1 MKPVP
6 MKFGEY
12 VWHHNPQNISFEC
25 DRSVAEMKSPFG
37 ESSVQDMGRKNM
49 KISGSGQ
56 LYGEDCAEQF
66 ERLFEVFRNSRKEV
80 LSVPNLPSIYVVFEK
95 LEIKGEPKPNVL
107 EYSFVFREVMEKK
120 QKTVITYFDCENGQT
135 LWDIAYK
142 TGVKID
148 ELVRLNPDVKFPDE
162 NLGTRRVKLC

>member
-1 MKPVP
+1 M
-6 MKFGEY
+6 
-12 VWHHNPQNISFEC
+12 
-25 DRSVAEMKSPFG
+25 
-37 ESSVQDMGRKNM
+37 
-49 KISGSGQ
+49 
-56 LYGEDCAEQF
+56 
-66 ERLFEVFRNSRKEV
+66 
-80 LSVPNLPSIYVVFEK
+80 FEK

-148 ELVRLNPDVKFPDE
+148 ELVRLNHDVKFPDE

>member
-37 ESSVQDMGRKNM
+37 
-49 KISGSGQ
+49 
-56 LYGEDCAEQF
+56 
-66 ERLFEVFRNSRKEV
+66 KEV
-80 LSVPNLPSIYVVFEK
+80 LSVPSLPSVYAVFEK